1 MSERGRRV
9 GENEAMWR
17 QINELSPPDEG
28 GRNLVFGECGLVTC
42 TERVSM
48 TAQEYENVLSSPTT
62 FVVSLGHELPD
73 VEHVISSNERFR
85 VVDKEGEAAAVAART
100 DPRE

>member
-17 QINELSPPDEG
+17 QINELSPPEEG
-28 GRNLVFGECGLVTC
+28 VMNLVFCECGLVSC

-48 TAQEYENVLSSPTT
+48 TAQEYEDVRSSPTT
-62 FVVSLGHELPD
+62 FVVAPGHELPD
-73 VEHVISSNERFR
+73 VEHVVSDSERFR
-85 VVDKEGEAAAVAART
+85 VVEKEGEAAVVAART
-100 DPRE
+100 DPR

>member
-17 QINELSPPDEG
+17 QINELSPPEPG
-28 GRNLVFGECGLVTC
+28 VMNLVFCECGLVTC

-48 TAQEYENVLSSPTT
+48 TADEYEQVRELSTT
-62 FVVSLGHELPD
+62 FVVAPGHELPD
-73 VEHVISSNERFR
+73 VERIVATNERYR
-85 VVDKEGEAAAVAART
+85 VVEKEGEAALVAVRT
-100 DPRE
+100 DPR

>member
-17 QINELSPPDEG
+17 QINELSPPEEG
-28 GRNLVFGECGLVTC
+28 VMNLVFCECGLLAC

-48 TAQEYENVLSSPTT
+48 TAQEYEAVRSSGTT
-62 FVVSLGHELPD
+62 FVVAPGHELPE
-73 VEHVISSNERFR
+73 VEHVISTTERFR
-85 VVDKEGEAAAVAART
+85 VVEKEGEAAAVAART
-100 DPRE
+100 DPR